1 MISWHLRQYCHQRPW
16 LPMAEKKPV
25 AKRPV
30 AKKPVAK
37 PKVSAALQLAQVA
50 ARAADEKQGTNITV
64 LNVGDVLAIT
74 ELFVVA
80 TASNSRQV
88 GAIQSEVSHKVREK
102 LGRSPLRS
110 EGTVEQ
116 QWVLIDYGDVVVHIF
131 AQEARDFYEIERL
144 YTDVPSLIWSDGL
157 PL

>member
-1 MISWHLRQYCHQRPW
+1 
-16 LPMAEKKPV
+16 MAEKKPV
-25 AKRPV
+25 AKKAI
-30 AKKPVAK
+30 AKKAVPKKATAK
-37 PKVSAALQLAQVA
+37 PKISAALQLAQVA

-64 LNVGDVLAIT
+64 LDVGDVLAIT

-88 GAIQSEVSHKVREK
+88 GAIQSEVNHKVREV

-116 QWVLIDYGDVVVHIF
+116 QWVLIDYGDVIVHIF

-144 YTDVPSLIWSDGL
+144 YFDAQQMPWGQ
-157 PL
+157 

>member
-1 MISWHLRQYCHQRPW
+1 
-16 LPMAEKKPV
+16 MAEKKPV
-25 AKRPV
+25 AKK
-30 AKKPVAK
+30 AIAK
-37 PKVSAALQLAQVA
+37 PKISAALQLAQVA
-50 ARAADEKQGTNITV
+50 ARAADEKQGSDITV
-64 LNVGDVLAIT
+64 LDVGDVLAIT

-88 GAIQSEVSHKVREK
+88 GAIQSEVSHKVREL

-116 QWVLIDYGDVVVHIF
+116 QWVLIDYGDVIVHIF

-144 YTDVPSLIWSDGL
+144 YFDAQQMPWVNS
-157 PL
+157 

>member
-1 MISWHLRQYCHQRPW
+1 
-16 LPMAEKKPV
+16 MAEKKPAARKAAV
-25 AKRPV
+25 
-30 AKKPVAK
+30 KKAAVKKTAIKKTAAK

-50 ARAADEKQGTNITV
+50 ARAADEKQGSNITV
-64 LNVGDVLAIT
+64 LDVGDVLAIT

-80 TASNSRQV
+80 TARNSRQV

-116 QWVLIDYGDVVVHIF
+116 QWVLIDYGDVVIHIF

-144 YTDVPSLIWSDGL
+144 YFDVPVVSWSLGD
-157 PL
+157 

>member
-1 MISWHLRQYCHQRPW
+1 
-16 LPMAEKKPV
+16 MAEKK
-25 AKRPV
+25 AV
-30 AKKPVAK
+30 AKKAVAKKATAK
-37 PKVSAALQLAQVA
+37 PKISAALQLAQVA
-50 ARAADEKQGTNITV
+50 ARAADEKQGSDITV
-64 LNVGDVLAIT
+64 LDVGDVLAIT

-88 GAIQSEVSHKVREK
+88 GAIQSEVSHKGREL

-116 QWVLIDYGDVVVHIF
+116 QWVLIDYGDVIVHIF

-144 YTDVPSLIWSDGL
+144 YFDAQQMPWVNS
-157 PL
+157 

>member
-1 MISWHLRQYCHQRPW
+1 
-16 LPMAEKKPV
+16 MAEKKPV
-25 AKRPV
+25 ARKAV
-30 AKKPVAK
+30 AKKAVKK
-37 PKVSAALQLAQVA
+37 PKISAALQLAQVA

-64 LNVGDVLAIT
+64 LDVGDVLAIT

-88 GAIQSEVSHKVREK
+88 GAIQGEVSHKVREI

-116 QWVLIDYGDVVVHIF
+116 QWVLIDYGDVIVHIF

-144 YTDVPSLIWSDGL
+144 YFDAQQMPWVNS
-157 PL
+157 